1 MLPLLVGALLLWPG
15 PASAATITVD
25 TATDAPGTQ
34 CTLRDAIK
42 AANTNL
48 ASNGCVTP
56 GSGTDT
62 IQFQLPNPSTITL
75 ESALD
80 QITGDVSIQGPGASQ
95 LTVSGNSL
103 YRVFNIASGKTVSI
117 SGLAA
122 AGGSVVA
129 TGCSSASEAG
139 GGILNF
145 GTLTLDRMVVSGN
158 HATATDNSGGSTC
171 VFGAGI
177 YNGGTLTLN
186 KSTVSGNR
194 ASATETVADHDAD
207 AEAAGIYNRT
217 AGTLRIDQ
225 STVSDNTAHAYVSG
239 GAVAHAQGAG
249 ILNVGSATL
258 TNTTVTNNGEIT
270 PGGQGGGIYSED
282 SLTLRNDTISQNIA
296 SSQAGDGGNL
306 YNASSAADM
315 TVKNTIVA
323 EPLTSGNCGGT
334 PPTSL
339 GNNLGFDTFG
349 DTYPCF
355 AAGNGNVFDDP
366 MLGPLQDNGGPTQTE
381 AIGPGSAALDAGSDC
396 EATDQRGL
404 SRSGTAGPCDI
415 GAFELGAASSAD
427 TTAPNTT
434 ITSGPADG
442 SRTKDS
448 TPTLNFSA
456 TEPGSTFQ
464 CKLDEGS
471 FNACTS
477 PKTLAVLS
485 DGSHTFSV
493 EASDP
498 TGNTDASPASRNFT
512 VDTIGPN
519 SKISKHPK
527 KKTSKRKA
535 KFKFKALSS
544 DAAGFDC
551 KLDFK
556 KFKKCKSPLKIKVK
570 PGRHTFQ
577 VRAIDDLGNKG
588 RPVKFRWKVKR

>member
-1 MLPLLVGALLLWPG
+1 MGALFLWPG

-25 TATDAPGTQ
+25 TAADSSAAQ

-42 AANTNL
+42 AANTDL
-48 ASNGCVTP
+48 ASNGCSTP

-75 ESALD
+75 GSALD

-117 SGLAA
+117 SGLTA

-158 HATATDNSGGSTC
+158 HATATDSGGFAC

-194 ASATETVADHDAD
+194 ASATETGAGHDAA
-207 AEAAGIYNRT
+207 AEAAGIYNRG

-249 ILNVGSATL
+249 ILNIGSATL

-315 TVKNTIVA
+315 TAKNTIVA
-323 EPLTSGNCGGT
+323 EALTSGNCGGT
-334 PPTSL
+334 LPTSL
-339 GNNLGFDTFG
+339 GNNLSFESTG

-355 AAGNGNVFDDP
+355 TPGNGNVFADP

-404 SRSGTAGPCDI
+404 FRSGTAGPCDI
-415 GAFELGAASSAD
+415 GAFELGAASS
-427 TTAPNTT
+427 T

-442 SRTKDS
+442 SRTNDS
-448 TPTLNFSA
+448 TPTFSFSA

-512 VDTIGPN
+512 VDTTGPN

-535 KFKFKALSS
+535 KLKFKALSS

-551 KLDFK
+551 TLDFK

-588 RPVKFRWKVKR
+588 RPARFRWKVKR